1 VRVRSDTILRS
12 GLIAIIAAVAIA
24 AAVDILVQPVKSSP
38 NLGLGP
44 LESDR
49 DLAARLELRLA
60 PLRAVLPTRGVV
72 GYLTEQPI
80 SSSRMQPY
88 SEQRFAVYALAPLVV
103 DRAPEHPVVIANFE
117 SEAAL
122 RRFLDSHDEW
132 AVTADLGRGLA
143 VLARLPP

>member
-1 VRVRSDTILRS
+1 MRVRSDTILSS

-24 AAVDILVQPVKSSP
+24 AAVDLVQPVKSSP
-38 NLGLGP
+38 NFLDLGP

-49 DLAARLELRLA
+49 DLAARLELRFA
-60 PLRAVLPTRGVV
+60 PLRAVLPRRGVV

-80 SSSRMQPY
+80 SSGRIQPY

-103 DRAPEHPVVIANFE
+103 DQTPEHPVVIANFE

-132 AVTADLGRGLA
+132 AVRADLGRGLA
-143 VLARLPP
+143 VLARLRP